1 MGGEPDAAHGP
12 LASRRRR
19 LWASTFVGQKD
30 HRWGA
35 LAGRSGLVFG
45 RNCYLVQNKTVTFNV
60 PRELNARVRR
70 LAFHARLSK
79 SSIVEIALMH
89 FLDRRIDNE
98 IVAERLSRGARLR
111 REVRTRLPVS
121 TVE

>member
-1 MGGEPDAAHGP
+1 M
-12 LASRRRR
+12 
-19 LWASTFVGQKD
+19 
-30 HRWGA
+30 
-35 LAGRSGLVFG
+35 FG

-79 SSIVEIALMH
+79 SSIVEIALMD
-89 FLDRRIDNE
+89 FLDRRTDNE
-98 IVAERLSRGARLR
+98 IVAELLSRGARLR